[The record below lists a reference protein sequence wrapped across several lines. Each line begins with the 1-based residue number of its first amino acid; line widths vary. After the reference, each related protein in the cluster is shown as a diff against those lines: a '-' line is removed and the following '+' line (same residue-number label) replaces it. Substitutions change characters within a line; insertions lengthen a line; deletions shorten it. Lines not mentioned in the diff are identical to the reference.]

1 MSKRVLLEYSSAGIL
16 VCIVPGESP
25 ACSGCSH
32 ALIHTPNS
40 SCYQVALFFKVRVC
54 FFFFYLTC
62 LCDTPLIDATI
73 LPSTACFAR
82 VIISVAALSSA
93 GRMGWSLVSH
103 SIALLGG
110 VG

>member
-1 MSKRVLLEYSSAGIL
+1 M
-16 VCIVPGESP
+16 
-25 ACSGCSH
+25 
-32 ALIHTPNS
+32 
-40 SCYQVALFFKVRVC
+40 C